1 VSLNSARKK
10 ARIAKRLADFSQIQ
24 KALELYYDANNRY
37 PITDNSNGGVNW
49 HSQCPGWI
57 LSTSDQVIP
66 GLVPNY
72 MSKFPADPSF
82 QTGVQA
88 NCYMYYSPDGINYK
102 FMSYLLND
110 MTASEVLATSYADP
124 NRNGVNGAGCT
135 TNYGSVSLSIWS
147 TQGAACGY

>member
-1 VSLNSARKK
+1 
-10 ARIAKRLADFSQIQ
+10 
-24 KALELYYDANNRY
+24 
-37 PITDNSNGGVNW
+37 
-49 HSQCPGWI
+49 
-57 LSTSDQVIP
+57 
-66 GLVPNY
+66 
-72 MSKFPADPSF
+72 
-82 QTGVQA
+82 
-88 NCYMYYSPDGINYK
+88 MYYSPDGINYK